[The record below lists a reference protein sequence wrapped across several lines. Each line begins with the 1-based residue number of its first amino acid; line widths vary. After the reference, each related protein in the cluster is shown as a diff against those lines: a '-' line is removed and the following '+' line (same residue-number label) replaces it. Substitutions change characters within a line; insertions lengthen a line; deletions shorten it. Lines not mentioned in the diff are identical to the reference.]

1 MISFVRRGG
10 RAAAIAAAVLLPA
23 GALRAQEAR
32 PAALLRI
39 APYAG
44 YMIFGNMYDG
54 PLGTSLSNAPAAVY
68 GAQLSVQLVPGLSLV
83 GNVAKADADLQ
94 VGVPFL
100 GGYDVGESSV
110 LLYDAGLQLG
120 TSLGDRSRLPLSPFL
135 QLGVGG
141 MRHDVRS
148 GVLETEATNV
158 AFNVGLGADIALS
171 QGIGL
176 RVLAKDY
183 MGRFDTREATGVDA
197 DAALAHNWALSGGL
211 TLSF

>member
-1 MISFVRRGG
+1 MISFVRRDA
-10 RAAAIAAAVLLPA
+10 RVAALAAALLLPA
-23 GALRAQEAR
+23 SALRAQDAP
-32 PAALLRI
+32 PAPLLQI

-44 YMIFGNMYDG
+44 YMLFGNMYDG
-54 PLGTSLSNAPAAVY
+54 PLGTSLSNAPGAVY

-83 GNVAKADADLQ
+83 GNVATADATLQ

-135 QLGVGG
+135 QVGVGG

-148 GVLETEATNV
+148 GILETTATNI
-158 AFNVGLGADIALS
+158 AFNAGVGADVALS

-183 MGRFDTREATGVDA
+183 MGRFDTREATGIATDA
-197 DAALAHNWALSGGL
+197 TLAHNWALSGGL